1 MNMRAVV
8 GVRSRSTQQALYEV
22 GLKNSTRAAV
32 MVKNGDPI
40 KPV

>member
-22 GLKNSTRAAV
+22 DLKILS
-32 MVKNGDPI
+32 GP
-40 KPV
+40 P